1 MKTLTATKARQ
12 NLGEWLSRA
21 LKGEDIG
28 IVHSGTGKI
37 IALRPMEISSED
49 YSLAEYGLTKEEM
62 ERAEKNIL
70 KQLQR
75 EKFKRWD
82 GTAKGLRG

>member
-1 MKTLTATKARQ
+1 MKTLTVTKARQ

-21 LKGEDIG
+21 VKGEDIG
-28 IVHSGTGKI
+28 IIDSSSGEI
-37 IALRPMEISSED
+37 IALRPVKVYSED
-49 YSLAEYGLTKEEM
+49 YAFTEYGLTEQEM
-62 ERAEKNIL
+62 DRFEKKTL
-70 KQLQR
+70 KKLKH